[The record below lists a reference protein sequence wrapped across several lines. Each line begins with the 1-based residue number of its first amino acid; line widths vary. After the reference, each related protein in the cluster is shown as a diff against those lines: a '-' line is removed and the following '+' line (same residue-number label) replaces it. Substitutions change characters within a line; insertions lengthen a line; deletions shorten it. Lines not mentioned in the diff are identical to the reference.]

1 MDSIF
6 KYFKIGDYVINK
18 EVWGSKK
25 KFVIDEMY
33 GNAYCPILDVH
44 TAYESKT
51 NGNTCLFAVSM
62 TKLVGASK
70 RPLAK
75 LKKDIVMKMMRNG
88 NIEAK
93 REFLIRAYNKQL

>member
-1 MDSIF
+1 MDSVF

-18 EVWGSKK
+18 GVWGTKK
-25 KFVIDEMY
+25 KFIIDKMY

-44 TAYESKT
+44 PAYESKT
-51 NGNTCLFAVSM
+51 NGNTCLFDIFM
-62 TKLVGASK
+62 TKLVGARK

-75 LKKDIVMKMMRNG
+75 LKKEVVMKMMRKG
-88 NIEAK
+88 NVEAK

>member
-1 MDSIF
+1 MDF

-18 EVWGSKK
+18 EVWGSRK
-25 KFVIDEMY
+25 KFVIDKMY
-33 GNAYCPILDVH
+33 GNAYCHILDVH
-44 TAYESKT
+44 PAYESKT
-51 NGNTCLFAVSM
+51 NGNTCLFTVSM

-75 LKKDIVMKMMRNG
+75 LKKNIVMKMVRNG

>member
-6 KYFKIGDYVINK
+6 KYFKIGDHVINK
-18 EVWGSKK
+18 EVWDSKK
-25 KFVIDEMY
+25 KFVIDKMY

-44 TAYESKT
+44 PAHESKT
-51 NGNTCLFAVSM
+51 NGNTCLFTVSM
-62 TKLVGASK
+62 TKLVGAPK

-75 LKKDIVMKMMRNG
+75 LKKDIVMNMMRKG

>member
-6 KYFKIGDYVINK
+6 KYFKVGDYVINK
-18 EVWGSKK
+18 EIWDSKK
-25 KFVIDEMY
+25 KFIIDKMY

-44 TAYESKT
+44 PAYESKT
-51 NGNTCLFAVSM
+51 NGNTCLFTVSM

-75 LKKDIVMKMMRNG
+75 LKKDIIMKMMRKG
-88 NIEAK
+88 NVEAK

>member
-25 KFVIDEMY
+25 KFVIDKMY
-33 GNAYCPILDVH
+33 GNAYCYILDVH
-44 TAYESKT
+44 PAYESKT
-51 NGNTCLFAVSM
+51 NGNTCLFTVSM

>member
-18 EVWGSKK
+18 EVWGLKK
-25 KFVIDEMY
+25 KFVIDKMY
-33 GNAYCPILDVH
+33 GNTYCPTLDVH
-44 TAYESKT
+44 PAYESKT

-75 LKKDIVMKMMRNG
+75 LKKDIVMKMMRRG
-88 NIEAK
+88 NVEAK

>member
-1 MDSIF
+1 MDSVF

-18 EVWGSKK
+18 EVWGSRK
-25 KFVIDEMY
+25 KFVIDKMY

-44 TAYESKT
+44 PAYESKT
-51 NGNTCLFAVSM
+51 NSNTCLFTISM

-70 RPLAK
+70 RPLIK

-88 NIEAK
+88 NVEAK
-93 REFLIRAYNKQL
+93 RELIRAYNKQL

>member
-25 KFVIDEMY
+25 KFVIDKMY

-44 TAYESKT
+44 PVYESKT
-51 NGNTCLFAVSM
+51 NSNTCLFTVPI

-75 LKKDIVMKMMRNG
+75 LKKDVVMKMMRKG
-88 NIEAK
+88 NVEAK
-93 REFLIRAYNKQL
+93 REFLIRAHNKQL

>member
-25 KFVIDEMY
+25 KFVIDKMY
-33 GNAYCPILDVH
+33 GNAYCPILDAH
-44 TAYESKT
+44 PAYESKT
-51 NGNTCLFAVSM
+51 NGNTCLFGVSM
-62 TKLVGASK
+62 TKLVGAHK

-75 LKKDIVMKMMRNG
+75 LKKEVVMKMMRKG
-88 NIEAK
+88 NVEAK